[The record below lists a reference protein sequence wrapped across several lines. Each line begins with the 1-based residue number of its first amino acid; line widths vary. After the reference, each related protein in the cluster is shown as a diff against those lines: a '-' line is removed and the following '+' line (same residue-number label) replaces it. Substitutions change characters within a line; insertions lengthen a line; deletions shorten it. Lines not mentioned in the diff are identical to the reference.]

1 MTASPMPR
9 AATPLERLANAA
21 PSGVVPIIAVAA
33 SLAATA
39 IAAFIA
45 VNQSYDETQVFAACV
60 AIVGLLTALPGRG
73 AMLRAWNVFGAAML
87 TFAGALLFNVSIG
100 PLLLLAGAVA
110 LSCEL
115 IANQKRGGSIG
126 QAVIAI
132 AVAMPAITA
141 LVVASVFVVGG

>member
-1 MTASPMPR
+1 MNASPIPR
-9 AATPLERLANAA
+9 AANPLERLANAA
-21 PSGVVPIIAVAA
+21 PSGLVPVVAVAA
-33 SLAATA
+33 KLAAAA
-39 IAAFIA
+39 IAASIA

-60 AIVGLLTALPGRG
+60 AVVGLLTALPGRG
-73 AMLRAWNVFGAAML
+73 TMLRAWNVFGAAML

-115 IANQKRGGSIG
+115 MANHQRGGSIWR
-126 QAVIAI
+126 AVIAI

-141 LVVASVFVVGG
+141 LVLAIVFVVGG